1 MADETTIK
9 DQLLTEQVEGN
20 APAVTPVEQKNG
32 WSSATL
38 NTAIIGGEVQADP
51 KKEYV
56 AGGWWGPLGGY
67 LQALE
72 PWIDPLT
79 RDFGPDLYERM
90 AWDPHLSG
98 ETLVF
103 KTAVLGQ
110 GVRLTPAVNGDAVGE
125 DGDGYRMAK
134 RVRDFCQSILNN
146 LDTPLMPLLR
156 ELLDAHHMGF
166 KVAEVVYQE
175 DGRWL
180 MPYKIKPKR
189 RDAIAF
195 VVDSRMNVQGL
206 LGALAGRET
215 YAMSLTQL
223 VDPSKTHNILPRA
236 KFAVLSWDSLSDPR
250 GKSAYRPCY
259 DPWWLKQQTLS
270 EMMKYIAQAA
280 GERIIG
286 KTAEGAR
293 AVQAYNPDGTPQM
306 QDGLPV
312 MLHPE
317 AAMLA
322 ALQQI
327 RSGSVA
333 AFPYGS
339 EVEALASS
347 SEGQAFFQALDY
359 FDRQMS
365 KALLGQTLASNEGQH
380 QARASSETGKD
391 VMDLVTEYGET
402 LLADMLRRDV
412 LRVAVEIN
420 LGKQA
425 LKYLP
430 LVSLSA
436 AEEADISKIGTVAST
451 LYTAGYFAE
460 NQLSAMDTKLGLPA
474 ADGERGAYQKA
485 AEPVPGQ
492 PGAPGQPGQPGK
504 PGKPGDQSTNDR
516 DEDNTDE

>member
-1 MADETTIK
+1 MADDITIK
-9 DQLLTEQVEGN
+9 DRLLTEQVEGN
-20 APAVTPVEQKNG
+20 APAVTPVEEKRG
-32 WSSATL
+32 WSAAPL
-38 NTAIIGGEVQADP
+38 NTAITSGDVQADP

-110 GVRLTPAVNGDAVGE
+110 GVRLTPAIQGDAVAE
-125 DGDGYRMAK
+125 DGDGYRTAK
-134 RVRDFCQSILNN
+134 QVRDFCQSILMG

-156 ELLDAHHMGF
+156 EMLDAHHLGF
-166 KVAEVVYQE
+166 KVAEVVYRE
-175 DGRWL
+175 EGRWL
-180 MPYKIKPKR
+180 LPYKIKPKR

-206 LGALAGRET
+206 LAALAGRET

-223 VDPSKTHNILPRA
+223 VDPSTTHNILPRA

-259 DPWWLKQQTLS
+259 DPWWLKQQTLA
-270 EMMKYIAQAA
+270 EKMKYIAQAA
-280 GERIIG
+280 GERIVG
-286 KTAEGAR
+286 YTAEGAR
-293 AVQAYNPDGTPQM
+293 AVQAYNPDGTPQV
-306 QDGLPV
+306 DGNGLPV
-312 MLHPE
+312 YIHPE
-317 AAMLA
+317 AAMLS

-339 EVEALASS
+339 QVESLASS

-365 KALLGQTLASNEGQH
+365 KALLGQTLASNEGLH
-380 QARASSETGKD
+380 QARSAAETGKD

-402 LLADMLRRDV
+402 LLSDMIRRDI

-420 LGKQA
+420 MGTQA
-425 LKYLP
+425 LRYLP

-436 AEEADISKIGTVAST
+436 AEEADISKIGSVAGM
-451 LYTAGYFAE
+451 LFTAGYFTE
-460 NQLSAMDTKLGLPA
+460 NQLSAMDAKLGLPA
-474 ADGERGAYQKA
+474 AEGDRGAYLPKPPSA
-485 AEPVPGQ
+485 AGTKPSGSKVDPEPVAGAEGDPG
-492 PGAPGQPGQPGK
+492 
-504 PGKPGDQSTNDR
+504 
-516 DEDNTDE
+516 E

>member
-20 APAVTPVEQKNG
+20 APAVTPVEEKRG
-32 WSSATL
+32 WSTATL
-38 NTAIIGGEVQADP
+38 STTVIGGEVQADP

-56 AGGWWGPLGGY
+56 AGGWRGPLGGY

-125 DGDGYRMAK
+125 DGDGYRTAK

-156 ELLDAHHMGF
+156 EMLDAHHMGF

-206 LGALAGRET
+206 LAALAGRET

-223 VDPSKTHNILPRA
+223 VDPSTTHNILPRA

-259 DPWWLKQQTLS
+259 DPWWLKQQTLA

-280 GERIIG
+280 GERIVG
-286 KTAEGAR
+286 YTAEGAR
-293 AVQAYNPDGTPQM
+293 AVQAYNADGTAQV
-306 QDGLPV
+306 DGNGLPV
-312 MLHPE
+312 YIHPE
-317 AAMLA
+317 TAMLS

-333 AFPYGS
+333 AFPFGS
-339 EVEALASS
+339 QVESLASS
-347 SEGQAFFQALDY
+347 TEGQAFFQSLDY

-420 LGKQA
+420 LGKPA

-436 AEEADISKIGTVAST
+436 AEEADIAKIGSVASM
-451 LYTAGYFAE
+451 LFTAGYFSE
-460 NQLSAMDTKLGLPA
+460 NQLSAMDSKLGLPA
-474 ADGERGAYQKA
+474 AEGDRGAYLKQEPEPENIQKP
-485 AEPVPGQ
+485 EDTQKPPVGNQ
-492 PGAPGQPGQPGK
+492 
-504 PGKPGDQSTNDR
+504 TTE
-516 DEDNTDE
+516 DED